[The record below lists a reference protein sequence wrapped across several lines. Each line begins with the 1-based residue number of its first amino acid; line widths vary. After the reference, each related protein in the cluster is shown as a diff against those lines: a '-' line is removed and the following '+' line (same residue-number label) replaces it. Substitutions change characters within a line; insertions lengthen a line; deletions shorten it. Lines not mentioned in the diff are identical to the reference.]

1 MFDLNKRTG
10 SKEPPELPDTEPR
23 FPENRSKEPAAGA
36 RVREA
41 AIIGP
46 SIHIEGDLRGEE
58 DLIIE
63 GEVKG
68 TIHLSEHS
76 LTVGTKGKIE
86 ADVYAHTIVVD
97 GTLEGDLYGAER
109 VAIRKNGHV
118 RGNIISPRVSLE
130 DGGHF
135 KGSVEMDEE
144 AVAKVFGRS
153 ATSRPADTA
162 STSSSQGGAAG
173 PGSGTGSAAS
183 PSPSPSQAA
192 AGAKPGGQGASA
204 ESGSSSQTG
213 SGKGATGSPGKGSAA
228 G

>member
-1 MFDLNKRTG
+1 MFDLNKRAG
-10 SKEPPELPDTEPR
+10 SREAPELPDTEPQ
-23 FPENRSKEPAAGA
+23 FPESRGKEPAPGA

-58 DLIIE
+58 DLVIE

-76 LTVGTKGKIE
+76 LTVGSKGKIE

-97 GTLEGDLYGAER
+97 GNLEGDLYGSER
-109 VAIRKNGHV
+109 VAIRKNGQV

-130 DGGHF
+130 DGGRF

-144 AVAKVFGRS
+144 AVAKVFGRAAVKAS
-153 ATSRPADTA
+153 ADTG
-162 STSSSQGGAAG
+162 SSQGAGASSSAAG
-173 PGSGTGSAAS
+173 QSASSGKPAADS
-183 PSPSPSQAA
+183 SS
-192 AGAKPGGQGASA
+192 
-204 ESGSSSQTG
+204 ESGQS
-213 SGKGATGSPGKGSAA
+213 GATGSSGQSGAAAQSGSAKGTSGSSGKGSVA

>member
-23 FPENRSKEPAAGA
+23 FPENRNKEPAPGA

-58 DLIIE
+58 DLVIE

-68 TIHLSEHS
+68 TIHLAEHS
-76 LTVGTKGKIE
+76 LTVGSKGKIE

-144 AVAKVFGRS
+144 AVAKVFGRTATKRTDDS
-153 ATSRPADTA
+153 AASPAPGA
-162 STSSSQGGAAG
+162 STGQGGSGTAGQTAPETGRKPETPAGGSTETGGSSQGGV
-173 PGSGTGSAAS
+173 SKGTA
-183 PSPSPSQAA
+183 
-192 AGAKPGGQGASA
+192 
-204 ESGSSSQTG
+204 GSS
-213 SGKGATGSPGKGSAA
+213 GKGSAA

>member
-10 SKEPPELPDTEPR
+10 AKEPPELPDTEPR
-23 FPENRSKEPAAGA
+23 FPENRNNEPAGAA

-46 SIHIEGDLRGEE
+46 SIHLEGDLRGEE
-58 DLIIE
+58 DLVIE

-76 LTVGTKGKIE
+76 LTVGSKGKIQ

-97 GTLEGDLYGAER
+97 GTLEGDLYGSER

-130 DGGHF
+130 DGGRF
-135 KGSVEMDEE
+135 RGSVEMDEE

-153 ATSRPADTA
+153 AGKRSVDSGSGQETA
-162 STSSSQGGAAG
+162 AGTSSSPAASQASSSGKPAAG
-173 PGSGTGSAAS
+173 SSG
-183 PSPSPSQAA
+183 
-192 AGAKPGGQGASA
+192 
-204 ESGSSSQTG
+204 ESGSSGASGSSGG
-213 SGKGATGSPGKGSAA
+213 SGQSGPTKGPAGSSSKGSVA

>member
-1 MFDLNKRTG
+1 MFDLNKRAG

-23 FPENRSKEPAAGA
+23 FPETRTQEPAPGA

-58 DLIIE
+58 DLVIE

-144 AVAKVFGRS
+144 AVAKVFGRT
-153 ATSRPADTA
+153 ATKR
-162 STSSSQGGAAG
+162 
-173 PGSGTGSAAS
+173 
-183 PSPSPSQAA
+183 
-192 AGAKPGGQGASA
+192 SA
-204 ESGSSSQTG
+204 ESSASPAPGASGGPTGGGSATPGTAQSATESGRKPEAPGASSDTGGSAQSSASKGSAGSS
-213 SGKGATGSPGKGSAA
+213 GKGSAA